1 MTMNTEARQVEG
13 LGKDFNAV
21 DVINKTYA
29 NSTEYDLNDA
39 LIFLAKVINKTKIK
53 NKQLVKQHF
62 GKFVQC
68 RTVLEEIWIDIKQ
81 KGYDK
86 EFTSDLE
93 NNIKVIEEKFRKM
106 TSGISGDNR
115 GEVSEGRREYYRKRY
130 ALLFNIKSDLKR
142 NLHNLERF
150 VDIYKEAMKMYEELK
165 SSVYVQKVWNSIHDE
180 RCEFLEIIYKNIQRP
195 RCSFHEALYYFDL
208 YFKVC
213 EHKSEHKIMN
223 TLLVNFKE
231 NSVKNLELSYLDEGE
246 CLNEITRHYLKIMG
260 RVNGKIQIQGTDHYF
275 QCIERILYAKEL
287 LFAKIWIKKLR
298 ENVKMVQFSSDA
310 RIVYLS
316 HLKNV
321 KTKVIDDEFEKIPA
335 VTIDTFG
342 DAMKHLEDIFYFF
355 ADIISKEEK
364 GYLKNKVLEY
374 VGRCY
379 DSIELKKF
387 SDLEAVIKNIHG
399 IRHLLGVP
407 ESEDV
412 KDLYKMINNY
422 MDNHATKV
430 IGIVKE
436 MIERKVPDVQILM
449 EIVRI
454 IEEMPMEHLRI
465 IKRMR
470 PLIEGHP
477 VIMYYLSNILSTGPP
492 RISNDLRKKIDE
504 IQDQFGFLLDT

>member
-1 MTMNTEARQVEG
+1 MNTEAHQAEG
-13 LGKDFNAV
+13 LGKEFNAV

-39 LIFLAKVINKTKIK
+39 LIFLTKVINKTKVK
-53 NKQLVKQHF
+53 NRQLVKQHF

-93 NNIKVIEEKFRKM
+93 NNIKVIEEKFRSM
-106 TSGISGDNR
+106 TSGISDDTK
-115 GEVSEGRREYYRKRY
+115 GEAGEGKREHYRKKY
-130 ALLFNIKSDLKR
+130 ALLFNIKPDLKR

-150 VDIYKEAMKMYEELK
+150 VDIYREAMKMYEELK
-165 SSVYVQKVWNSIHDE
+165 GSVYIQKIWSSIHDE

-231 NSVKNLELSYLDEGE
+231 NSVKSLELSYLDEEE

-275 QCIERILYAKEL
+275 QCIERILYSKGL
-287 LFAKIWIKKLR
+287 LFAKIWIKKLQ

-316 HLKNV
+316 YLKNV
-321 KTKVIDDEFEKIPA
+321 KTKVIDDGFGEIPT
-335 VTIDTFG
+335 VTIDTFEN
-342 DAMKHLEDIFYFF
+342 AMKHLEDIFYFF
-355 ADIISKEEK
+355 ADITSKEEK

-374 VGRCY
+374 VGKCY
-379 DSIELKKF
+379 DSVELKKF
-387 SDLEAVIKNIHG
+387 SDLEAVIKDIHG
-399 IRHLLGVP
+399 IRHLLGAP
-407 ESEDV
+407 DSEDV

-422 MDNHATKV
+422 MDSHATRV
-430 IGIVKE
+430 IGVVKE

-477 VIMYYLSNILSTGPP
+477 VIMYYLSNILSAKPSG
-492 RISNDLRKKIDE
+492 ISNDLRKKIDE
-504 IQDQFGFLLDT
+504 IQGQFGFLLDT